1 MRIKRTLWICPRCSE
16 LKPTRHESVVRHIA
30 RKHWSMGEPLSV
42 TTRQTRNQMLASGSL
57 APIKR
62 PFLGKPKDQG
72 FHHDSSITAG
82 YKDWNLN
89 SSPDL
94 IDKAVMVNLVSM
106 VKETKQNTK
115 IIMSQNFTIIASL
128 SEVLKRS

>member
-1 MRIKRTLWICPRCSE
+1 
-16 LKPTRHESVVRHIA
+16 
-30 RKHWSMGEPLSV
+30 MGEPLSV
-42 TTRQTRNQMLASGSL
+42 TTRQTRNQMLALGSL

-62 PFLGKPKDQG
+62 PFLSKPKDQG
-72 FHHDSSITAG
+72 FRADSSVTVD

-94 IDKAVMVNLVSM
+94 

-115 IIMSQNFTIIASL
+115 IIMNQNFTVCL
-128 SEVLKRS
+128 RS